1 MEEEKK
7 SGPRGGKKPPFR
19 GQKGKGWKPKGGGG
33 QPSRRREGALWRA
46 KGGAKGK
53 PPRFQRRAQGQNEG
67 AKGGLDRAKYP
78 SQNPYDRLRPQEPQ
92 LPRGLS
98 WDMLSAS
105 DKDALRSLSREHAE
119 NVGLH
124 ILAAYGLEGED
135 LPLALAHAKWA
146 ASNASRIDIAREC
159 LALMAYR
166 SQDYKTALKEFLTVR
181 RLNGESDWIPF
192 IADCYRGLG
201 EPRKAIDLIKE
212 ESPKAGP
219 EAKLEMMM
227 VMAGAF
233 ADLGEFPKSLKIV
246 KAMEGIKGLPLT
258 YRLRAKEAEQNF
270 LAASGREKEAEAL
283 EGEIEEMEDEL
294 FPQKDGEEEEALLD
308 FDLETLDERVIA
320 DLLG

>member
-1 MEEEKK
+1 MEEERKG
-7 SGPRGGKKPPFR
+7 GPRKGGRPPFR
-19 GQKGKGWKPKGGGG
+19 GEKGKGWKPKGKGG
-33 QPSRRREGALWRA
+33 QAPRRREGAPSRG
-46 KGGAKGK
+46 KGR
-53 PPRFQRRAQGQNEG
+53 PFRSQGQS
-67 AKGGLDRAKYP
+67 AKKKPVDRLRYP
-78 SQNPYDRLRPQEPQ
+78 SQNPYDRLRPEEPQ
-92 LPRGLS
+92 LPKGLS
-98 WDMLSAS
+98 WDMLSPS
-105 DKDALRSLSREHAE
+105 DKDALRSLSKEHAE

-124 ILAAYGLEGED
+124 ILAAYELEGED

-201 EPRKAIDLIKE
+201 EPQKAIDLIRE
-212 ESPKAGP
+212 ENRAAGP

-233 ADLGEFPKSLKIV
+233 ADLGDFQKALKIV
-246 KAMEGIKGLPLT
+246 KAMEGVKGLPLA
-258 YRLRAKEAEQNF
+258 YRLRALEAEQNF
-270 LAASGREKEAEAL
+270 LSASGREKEAEAL
-283 EGEIEEMEDEL
+283 EGEIEEMEDEV
-294 FPQKDGEEEEALLD
+294 FPENEEEEEEALLD

>member
-7 SGPRGGKKPPFR
+7 SGPKRGAKPTFRGGK
-19 GQKGKGWKPKGGGG
+19 GKGCKPRGKGAQGPRAHDG
-33 QPSRRREGALWRA
+33 SLRE
-46 KGGAKGK
+46 KGK
-53 PPRFQRRAQGQNEG
+53 PFRPQGSNG
-67 AKGGLDRAKYP
+67 KNKSVDRIKYP
-78 SQNPYDRLRPQEPQ
+78 SQNPYDRLRPEEPA
-92 LPRGLS
+92 LPKGLS

-124 ILAAYGLEGED
+124 ILAAYELEGED

-201 EPRKAIDLIKE
+201 EPQKAIDLIKA
-212 ESPKAGP
+212 ESREAGS

-227 VMAGAF
+227 VMAGAY
-233 ADLGEFPKSLKIV
+233 ADLGDFQRAVKIV
-246 KAMEGIKGLPLT
+246 KTMEGIKGLPLT
-258 YRLRAKEAEQNF
+258 YRLRAMEAEQNF
-270 LAASGREKEAEAL
+270 LSSCGREKEAQAL
-283 EGEIEEMEDEL
+283 EGEIEEMEDKV
-294 FPQKDGEEEEALLD
+294 FPERDEEEEEGLLD

-320 DLLG
+320 DLLS

>member
-1 MEEEKK
+1 MEEERRK
-7 SGPRGGKKPPFR
+7 SGSGRGGRPPFGGQKGRGKKPSGR
-19 GQKGKGWKPKGGGG
+19 KGAPA
-33 QPSRRREGALWRA
+33 SRRRSGAGA
-46 KGGAKGK
+46 GEKGG
-53 PPRFQRRAQGQNEG
+53 RTFRSQRPENKKKAV
-67 AKGGLDRAKYP
+67 DRDRYP
-78 SQNPYDRLRPQEPQ
+78 SQNPYDRLRPEEPP

-98 WDMLSAS
+98 WDMLSPS

-201 EPRKAIDLIKE
+201 EPRRAIELIKQ

-233 ADLGEFPKSLKIV
+233 ADLGDFQKALKIV
-246 KAMEGIKGLPLT
+246 RVMEEIKGLPAA
-258 YRLRAKEAEQNF
+258 YRLRALEAEQNF
-270 LAASGREKEAEAL
+270 LSASGREREADAM
-283 EGEIEEMEDEL
+283 EGKIEELEDRV
-294 FPQKDGEEEEALLD
+294 FPQTEEEDVLD